1 MGMTHEEERLSGG
14 NASGDSVVRVG
25 ETVRKPWTASTASV
39 IAFVEALRSAGV
51 DAPAPMGR
59 DNLGR
64 QVQEFVPGT
73 LAIESY
79 PLPRA
84 DLHRVGAMVR
94 TIHDASSTYKPP
106 AGAIWETA
114 IPAPS
119 NELICHNDL
128 APWNLLIGERWLFID
143 RDAAA
148 PSTRAWDLAYAAQAF
163 ALSDPARDPHVAAG
177 GLAAFIDGY
186 RADRSLRRLLPHTMG
201 ERTAAM
207 LDLLRTSHEAGKEP
221 WASMF
226 TAGHGEHWSAVDT
239 YVRSHRNIWLDSLG
253 VS

>member
-1 MGMTHEEERLSGG
+1 
-14 NASGDSVVRVG
+14 
-25 ETVRKPWTASTASV
+25 
-39 IAFVEALRSAGV
+39 
-51 DAPAPMGR
+51 
-59 DNLGR
+59 
-64 QVQEFVPGT
+64 
-73 LAIESY
+73 
-79 PLPRA
+79 
-84 DLHRVGAMVR
+84 MVR

-143 RDAAA
+143 WDAAA